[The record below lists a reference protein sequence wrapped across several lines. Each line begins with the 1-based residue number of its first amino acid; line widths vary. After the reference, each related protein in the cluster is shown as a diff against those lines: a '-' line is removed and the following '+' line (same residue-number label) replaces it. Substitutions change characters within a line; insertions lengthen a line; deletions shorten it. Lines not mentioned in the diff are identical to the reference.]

1 MSTPKHNRW
10 TNGQLDRVCRAKKRA
25 SGQHRNYKHVREVD
39 FRHEAES
46 SEEEYMYSINGK
58 KGPQKTLK
66 VNGVLCDFLLDTGAS
81 VNVLDQTTYVKIGS
95 PKLEKESN
103 PALVPFGGGKQLTV
117 FGSCQLKIEWKGV
130 VQSHKFYVVK
140 GNYGALLGYQTC
152 MSFGLVQ
159 VVHQLSPI
167 ADRYPELFVG
177 IGKLKDRT
185 VRIHVDES
193 VKPVAQRSR
202 RTPFHLRPKV
212 EAELQKLLVDD
223 IIERVKDEPTLW
235 ISPIV
240 CGPKKNPEEIRVC
253 VDMREANKAIIR
265 ERHLIPTI
273 DELIHDLNGAA
284 VFSKLDLRQGYH
296 QLELEPASRSI
307 TTFNTH
313 VGIFRYKRLN
323 FGVSAASEIFQET
336 IRSAIQGVRGAK
348 NISDD
353 ILVFGKTQED
363 HDAALT
369 ETFKALQDSGLK
381 LDLPK

>member
-1 MSTPKHNRW
+1 MDRLPEFAAFDYADKADAGPKWEKWTRRLELLFTGMNIDDKGGKRALLLHYAGERVFDIYEAEKGDTAPNYAATKQIIQNCRSNRLRRRALREPYMNLK
-10 TNGQLDRVCRAKKRA
+10 TLLDLGRALEVAETQALTMEAQNERNSVNAMQKSSDKHRSRNPRSKEQVTIKVLKRVCRAKKRA

-66 VNGVLCDFLLDTGAS
+66 VN
-81 VNVLDQTTYVKIGS
+81 DQTTHVKIGS

-103 PALVPFGGGKQLTV
+103 PALAPYGGGKELTV
-117 FGSCQLKIEWKGV
+117 FGSCQLTVEWRGV
-130 VQSHKFYVVK
+130 VQPHKFYAVK

-152 MSFGLVQ
+152 LSFGLVQ
-159 VVHQLSPI
+159 VDHQLSPI
-167 ADRYPELFVG
+167 ADRYPDLFVG

-253 VDMREANKAIIR
+253 VDMREANN
-265 ERHLIPTI
+265 P
-273 DELIHDLNGAA
+273 
-284 VFSKLDLRQGYH
+284 
-296 QLELEPASRSI
+296 
-307 TTFNTH
+307 
-313 VGIFRYKRLN
+313 
-323 FGVSAASEIFQET
+323 
-336 IRSAIQGVRGAK
+336 
-348 NISDD
+348 
-353 ILVFGKTQED
+353 
-363 HDAALT
+363 
-369 ETFKALQDSGLK
+369 
-381 LDLPK
+381 